1 MKKMNKTIAAVSI
14 LAMASLPIAVFA
26 QTGPASTP
34 QPVSA
39 QVQPEPKIVPATL
52 GLITGFQNDQS
63 GKFITVTG
71 RGLAVTDQSE
81 IILSI
86 TKETKII
93 DAKGKKVPLQVVMD
107 EKLVVKAF
115 YSPNITKS
123 LPARGTLLTLVVQD
137 YTFTAID
144 GTVSSLPQ
152 AGIHVKGTNIYSGT
166 DEEII
171 LRVGEHTKLVD
182 ENGNTITQDELQSG
196 MTLRGFYGPVVLES
210 LPVQGVASYIRV
222 NTQIADESEAG
233 QVAPGTNGIITSYSE
248 NKMTV
253 IGQPLEQG
261 GTNYIILNVDE
272 ATQIVDEEGNV
283 LNENVLKEGAYI
295 EAFYPQVMIMI
306 YPAQSHAD
314 KIIVHKGEAPKI
326 EGTIESSGFSG
337 EGEVYVNVG
346 SDNLKGNDVILSLSD
361 DTVIIPVIGGETD
374 LKPGMKITAFH
385 SMMMTRSLPG
395 ITKAEVIIVQED
407 PSISMAE

>member
-26 QTGPASTP
+26 QTGPANTP

-39 QVQPEPKIVPATL
+39 QVQPQPKIVPATL
-52 GLITGFQNDQS
+52 GLITEFQNDQS

-86 TKETKII
+86 TKEAKII
-93 DAKGKKVPLQVVMD
+93 DAKGKTVPLQKVMD
-107 EKLVVKAF
+107 EKLVVKVF

-137 YTFTAID
+137 YTFTAVD
-144 GTVSSLPQ
+144 GTVSSLSN
-152 AGIHVKGTNIYSGT
+152 AGILVKGTNIYSGA

-171 LRVGEHTKLVD
+171 LRVGDPTKLVD
-182 ENGNTITQDELQSG
+182 ENGNTITQDELQIG
-196 MTLRGFYGPVVLES
+196 MTLRGFYGPAVMES

-222 NTQIADESEAG
+222 NTQIADESEAE
-233 QVAPGTNGIITSYSE
+233 QDAPGTNGIITSYSD

-272 ATQIVDEEGNV
+272 ATQIVDEEGNA
-283 LNENVLKEGAYI
+283 LNQEVLKEGAYV
-295 EAFYPQVMIMI
+295 EAIYPQVMIMI

-314 KIIVHKGEAPKI
+314 KIIVKKGEAPKI
-326 EGTIESSGFSG
+326 EGTIESSNDSG
-337 EGEVYVNVG
+337 EGKIYVNVG
-346 SDNLKGNDVILSLSD
+346 SDSLKENDIILNLSD
-361 DTVIIPVIGGETD
+361 DTVIIPVIGGDTD

-385 SMMMTRSLPG
+385 PTMMTGWLPG
-395 ITKAEVIIVQED
+395 LTKAEIIIVHED
-407 PSISMAE
+407 PSVSNAE